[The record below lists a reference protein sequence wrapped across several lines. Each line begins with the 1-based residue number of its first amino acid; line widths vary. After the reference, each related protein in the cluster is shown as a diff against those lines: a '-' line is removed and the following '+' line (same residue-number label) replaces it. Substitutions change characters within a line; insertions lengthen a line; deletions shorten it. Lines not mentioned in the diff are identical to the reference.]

1 MTTVRSCAQ
10 LLEQFPDVHKRCTH
24 TALYMKLN
32 PSDHRD
38 VYNISAPFVWENET
52 LLLGRTELRDNE
64 SSETLFFTKQGDDWI
79 PIDGY
84 ESLKVQDPSFSRIG
98 GMLVIAVVQTYNDPF
113 KLGKLTYRTIFYRG
127 KSPRALTRFAQGP
140 EHMKDIRLLQLD
152 ENRILV
158 FTRPQGAVGG
168 RGTIGYTII
177 SSLDELNPWSIES
190 ARLLDQ
196 QFIPEEWGGANEL
209 HLLKNGKVGVLSHI
223 ARFDDLGNRHYYS
236 TCFLFEPDTG
246 NYLPMK
252 LIAVRDNFQVGAS
265 KRPDLTDV
273 IFSGGLV
280 RNGDSTATL
289 YCGAGD
295 AEAHRITIADP
306 FDEWEK

>member
-10 LLEQFPDVHKRCTH
+10 LLEQFPDAHKRCTH
-24 TALYMKLN
+24 TVLCMKLN

-52 LLLGRTELRDNE
+52 LLLGRIELRDNE
-64 SSETLFFTKQGDDWI
+64 NSETLFFTQHGDDWV
-79 PIDGY
+79 PLDGY

-98 GMLVIAVVQTYNDPF
+98 GMLVIAVVQTYDDPI

-127 KSPRALTRFAQGP
+127 KSPKALTRFAQGP
-140 EHMKDIRLLQLD
+140 EHMKDIRLLELD

-158 FTRPQGAVGG
+158 FTRPEGNVGG

-209 HLLKNGKVGVLSHI
+209 HLLKNGKVGVLLELLCETDFVARTEDFKRLAHEVAMQI
-223 ARFDDLGNRHYYS
+223 AAMNPKDVAALLKQDYIRDGSVNIETLIKQTIGKLGENIVVKQFTRF
-236 TCFLFEPDTG
+236 E
-246 NYLPMK
+246 
-252 LIAVRDNFQVGAS
+252 I
-265 KRPDLTDV
+265 
-273 IFSGGLV
+273 
-280 RNGDSTATL
+280 
-289 YCGAGD
+289 
-295 AEAHRITIADP
+295 
-306 FDEWEK
+306 